1 MDTTLR
7 GYLKRKESAMD
18 KTISLIRIIRSHA
31 ASLVRAI
38 ADLFDEPHD
47 PTYDDD
53 IIEKMYRD
61 REQAAAMRSMMER
74 EVK

>member
-1 MDTTLR
+1 MEKLN
-7 GYLKRKESAMD
+7 GLKD
-18 KTISLIRIIRSHA
+18 IIRSHA
-31 ASLVRAI
+31 ASLARAI

-74 EVK
+74 EVE

>member
-1 MDTTLR
+1 MAKLN
-7 GYLKRKESAMD
+7 K
-18 KTISLIRIIRSHA
+18 LIHITYAHA
-31 ASLVRAI
+31 ASLIRAI

-61 REQAAAMRSMMER
+61 REQAEAMRSMMER
-74 EVK
+74 EGE